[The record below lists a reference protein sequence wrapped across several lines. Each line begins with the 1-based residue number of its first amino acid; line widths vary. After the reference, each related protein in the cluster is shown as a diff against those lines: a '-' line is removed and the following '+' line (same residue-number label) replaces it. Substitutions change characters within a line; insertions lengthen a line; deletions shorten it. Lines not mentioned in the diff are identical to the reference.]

1 MTSVH
6 TSVFIVSLS
15 KWSFTFKM
23 IPGVPLRIDL
33 ILLVLICR
41 VTPNNYKVVG
51 TDTYSTSHQPYICI
65 PRIMKTNTRLYSV
78 LNCTVHVS
86 VCRRFVCQRF
96 WSVDVL
102 ISQRFGL
109 VWFVDVLVC
118 RRFWSVDVSVCRRF
132 GLLMFWYVDVLVCRR
147 FSLSTFLVGRC
158 FDISTFWF
166 GLVCRRV
173 GLSTFWSVD
182 VSVCRRFGLL
192 MFWYVDVLVC
202 RRFSL
207 STFWSVDISV
217 SQCFGLST
225 FWLSTF
231 RFLDVFT
238 SYLQKG
244 PLWHTK
250 SCLKNMVIILQSTY
264 QNGFFQ
270 WHFS

>member
-78 LNCTVHVS
+78 LNCTVHVL

-118 RRFWSVDVSVCRRF
+118 RRFGLLTFRSVDALVCWCFGMSTFWFVDALVCRRFGLSTFRYPSVSVCRRF
-132 GLLMFWYVDVLVCRR
+132 G
-147 FSLSTFLVGRC
+147 
-158 FDISTFWF
+158 
-166 GLVCRRV
+166 
-173 GLSTFWSVD
+173 
-182 VSVCRRFGLL
+182 CRRFG
-192 MFWYVDVLVC
+192 F
-202 RRFSL
+202 
-207 STFWSVDISV
+207 STFS
-217 SQCFGLST
+217 
-225 FWLSTF
+225 
-231 RFLDVFT
+231 
-238 SYLQKG
+238 
-244 PLWHTK
+244 PA
-250 SCLKNMVIILQSTY
+250 TY
-264 QNGFFQ
+264 KRV
-270 WHFS
+270 HFDTPNPV